1 MSSLWTLARVGR
13 TYCADVRRQRG
24 WFRRSTKRETPT
36 RTGLPRARASRY
48 FVFPSPT
55 SPLSLSPLTVFL
67 SLNVLYFG
75 PTHHHNHHHHTGS
88 SQREPPPW
96 TSPRFSWSL
105 VRATSPLSLTL
116 LLSTTD
122 VHLLSLPLS
131 LPVSLLS
138 SFRLFRFDSRNGSAS
153 RCRWVNTNRR
163 AGDLCMGWS

>member
-1 MSSLWTLARVGR
+1 MV
-13 TYCADVRRQRG
+13 
-24 WFRRSTKRETPT
+24 RRSTKRETPT

-55 SPLSLSPLTVFL
+55 SPLSLCLHPPSGSPLTIFL

-75 PTHHHNHHHHTGS
+75 PTTTTTT
-88 SQREPPPW
+88 
-96 TSPRFSWSL
+96 TSITTTL
-105 VRATSPLSLTL
+105 VAATERATLGLLRATSLS
-116 LLSTTD
+116 S
-122 VHLLSLPLS
+122 LSLPHS
-131 LPVSLLS
+131 SVHYRCPSSPPPVSLLS